1 MDTIEQT
8 VGKNVKAYRIAR
20 GLTGRELGQRM
31 GALCHKEG
39 KAWPPQTVY
48 MMESGERSFN
58 IAELS
63 ALSRVLEVTLDDLT
77 TGDWFRKQ
85 ATPFE
90 PNALL
95 RAKLEEIAHEA
106 SKLLDI
112 QHQTTS

>member
-1 MDTIEQT
+1 MYTIEQS
-8 VGKNVKAYRIAR
+8 VGKNVKAYRLAR
-20 GLTGRELGQRM
+20 GLTGRELGERM

-48 MMESGERSFN
+48 MMENGDRSFN

-63 ALSRVLEVTLDDLT
+63 TLSQVLEVALDDLT
-77 TGDWFRKQ
+77 TKDWFRKQ

-95 RAKLEEIAHEA
+95 RAKLAEIANEA

-112 QHQTTS
+112 QHETAS